1 MNKLEIVNE
10 LRKCAEP
17 TQAGWDVWYH
27 GAYLG
32 TIVKVKAGQ
41 YGILRNDDVAPLGFR
56 TNFMAAISSYVEA
69 ANKIRIADY
78 VELQMS
84 QPVIRQIGEAP
95 KKNIWQKI
103 KGFFK

>member
-1 MNKLEIVNE
+1 MNKLEIINE
-10 LRKCAEP
+10 LRKCVEP

-32 TIVKVKAGQ
+32 TIVKVKAGE
-41 YGILRNDDVAPLGFR
+41 YAILRTDSDNPLGLR
-56 TNFMAAISSYVEA
+56 TNFMAAISAYVEE
-69 ANKIRIADY
+69 ANKVRIADY
-78 VELQMS
+78 IELQMS

-95 KKNIWQKI
+95 KKSIWQKI

>member
-1 MNKLEIVNE
+1 MNKLEIINE
-10 LRKCAEP
+10 LRKCVEP

-32 TIVKVKAGQ
+32 TIVKVKAGE
-41 YGILRNDDVAPLGFR
+41 YAILRTDSDAPLGLR
-56 TNFMAAISSYVEA
+56 TNFMAAISSYVAE
-69 ANKIRIADY
+69 ANKVRIADY
-78 VELQMS
+78 IELQMA

-95 KKNIWQKI
+95 KKSLWQKI

>member
-1 MNKLEIVNE
+1 MNKLEIINE
-10 LRKCAEP
+10 LRKCVEP

-32 TIVKVKAGQ
+32 TIVKVKAGD
-41 YGILRNDDVAPLGFR
+41 YAILRCDDENPMGVR
-56 TNFMAAISSYVEA
+56 TNFMAAISAYVEQ
-69 ANKIRIADY
+69 ANKVRLADY
-78 VELQMS
+78 IELQMS

-95 KKNIWQKI
+95 KKSLWQKI